1 MKRYQLF
8 YLITILILISC
19 VDRSEPIFIN
29 RTKKGGLYEINE
41 DGKEFTFYNRNEKLK
56 VDTSNAISF
65 KNFEKLYSENAPMD
79 GLAVLVIK
87 LDESGTSKL
96 STMTKR
102 NMNKQLCLVIEDKI
116 VSAPQVSEQ
125 IVNGEL
131 ELLMIKKDFDFLK
144 NSFE

>member
-19 VDRSEPIFIN
+19 ADRSEPITIN

-56 VDTSNAISF
+56 IDTSNAISF

-102 NMNKQLCLVIEDKI
+102 NMNKQLCLVIEDNI
-116 VSAPQVSEQ
+116 VSAPQVSEP

-131 ELLMIKKDFDFLK
+131 ELLMTKKDFDFLK